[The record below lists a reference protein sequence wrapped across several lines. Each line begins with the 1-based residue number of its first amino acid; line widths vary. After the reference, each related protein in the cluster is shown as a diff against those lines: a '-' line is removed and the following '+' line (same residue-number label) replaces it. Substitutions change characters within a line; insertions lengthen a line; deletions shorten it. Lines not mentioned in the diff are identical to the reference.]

1 MRLWRK
7 LPWFSRDAHPV
18 AERADI
24 FSGPVLQAKPEDV
37 YRQLE
42 QLIAQMPALESP
54 VSREAKQWLRIV
66 YGLVLSGGHTMQ
78 AAAFSMK
85 ANLLGSHVP
94 DVGAKAR
101 HKLLPILSSVL
112 AMEKVRANA
121 FQGNF
126 VSASSPFDARAAF
139 SKVLPT
145 ANQDIMVIDPYL
157 DEKVLTDFATL
168 VLENVRVRL
177 LAGEEQHKTALK
189 PAAARWASQFPS
201 VRPLEVRWAPQGLV
215 HDRLIAIDGSETWS
229 LTQSFNSFAAR
240 TPASIQRIEPKVAAV
255 KVKAY
260 ENIWA
265 ASETLR

>member
-101 HKLLPILSSVL
+101 HSSC
-112 AMEKVRANA
+112 R
-121 FQGNF
+121 
-126 VSASSPFDARAAF
+126 S
-139 SKVLPT
+139 
-145 ANQDIMVIDPYL
+145 
-157 DEKVLTDFATL
+157 
-168 VLENVRVRL
+168 
-177 LAGEEQHKTALK
+177 
-189 PAAARWASQFPS
+189 
-201 VRPLEVRWAPQGLV
+201 
-215 HDRLIAIDGSETWS
+215 
-229 LTQSFNSFAAR
+229 
-240 TPASIQRIEPKVAAV
+240 
-255 KVKAY
+255 
-260 ENIWA
+260 
-265 ASETLR
+265 